1 MGRDYGKDME
11 KPMKEYTI
19 YGVRQYSTYI
29 FAESE
34 EDAMRQAESVPIHE
48 WEPNEISGEE
58 IHPKEVCEL

>member
-1 MGRDYGKDME
+1 
-11 KPMKEYTI
+11 MKEYTI

-34 EDAMRQAESVPIHE
+34 EDAMRQAEAIPIHE